1 MTTAERAEALQQ
13 LYLRLD
19 ELTTADE
26 VETYGDFLISTRPSE
41 GGTQRLDLRP

>member
-26 VETYGDFLISTRPSE
+26 VETYGDFLHHLADLIAD
-41 GGTQRLDLRP
+41 LDQAE